1 METNYKFDII
11 ALRFL
16 LVKPSKKRPGFDM
29 INSEYS
35 GFM

>member
-1 METNYKFDII
+1 METNYKFGII
-11 ALRFL
+11 ALRFS
-16 LVKPSKKRPGFDM
+16 LVKPSKKRPSFDK